1 MMRPS
6 TSFQLGDVITGEPH
20 LHHAQWRAAR
30 EDLVGLEQHPRG
42 HLRTAIAIHLPRI
55 ILIAWGAAGLLFWLT
70 GLASAGWTT
79 PECARR
85 DLAVL
90 SFIEAHGDAAD
101 LPAAALGA
109 AGLAQL
115 DARLMCLA
123 DRHAEALGTYDRI
136 LISLQLASRAA
147 E

>member
-6 TSFQLGDVITGEPH
+6 TSFHLGDVITGEPH
-20 LHHAQWRAAR
+20 LHHTQWRATR
-30 EDLVGLEQHPRG
+30 DDLAGHEQNPRG
-42 HLRTAIAIHLPRI
+42 HLKTAIAIHLPRI
-55 ILIAWGAAGLLFWLT
+55 ILIAWGVAGILFWLT
-70 GLASAGWTT
+70 GLAAAGWMT

-90 SFIEAHGDAAD
+90 SFIEAHGRAAD
-101 LPAAALGA
+101 VPAARLGE

-123 DRHAEALGTYDRI
+123 GRHAEALGAYEAI
-136 LISLQLASRAA
+136 LSSLRVASRTT